1 MKIITILKIM
11 ADFVAT
17 EKKKQ
22 EDSLI
27 SHRNLQDSREE
38 AKGGSPRLSPR
49 AVHLHDEAMS
59 EESHSLDS
67 VEMPLDQ

>member
-1 MKIITILKIM
+1 M

-38 AKGGSPRLSPR
+38 AKGGSPRLSPL

-67 VEMPLDQ
+67 VEITIDK